1 MSAVTLFLVGTAVT
15 TKAQDVTLPAPTYQY
30 TFDGGDASQSTIDW
44 DGSTV
49 IDNLNSISSNKNPI
63 KKYMNEYADRDGDI
77 LFIHDSNL
85 FLNKTDDESRYLRIG
100 TTNQVEASDSVINLS
115 KYKAIS
121 ASYWFYRVNTSP
133 RYDTQAIFIRDFG
146 DGFLSQSLANNF
158 VNTQVN
164 FAKVGEDPTKWSAA
178 TGLLR
183 IQTPFKVGEWHFY
196 TVVYDMSGTS
206 PRATSYLDGQ
216 FVNEVTDATLS
227 CNVSI
232 KAATVHLRFGG
243 GTKVSSTSYQSAH
256 PEGYNV
262 DIDNFCFWK
271 DVVLNDDQV
280 LELYNQQL
288 KSQIFTTNV
297 KNITK
302 ASENTDVYSIQGVK
316 VRSDVNSGRA
326 LDGLNKGVYIV
337 NGKKIMK

>member
-1 MSAVTLFLVGTAVT
+1 
-15 TKAQDVTLPAPTYQY
+15 
-30 TFDGGDASQSTIDW
+30 
-44 DGSTV
+44 
-49 IDNLNSISSNKNPI
+49 
-63 KKYMNEYADRDGDI
+63 
-77 LFIHDSNL
+77 
-85 FLNKTDDESRYLRIG
+85 
-100 TTNQVEASDSVINLS
+100 
-115 KYKAIS
+115 
-121 ASYWFYRVNTSP
+121 
-133 RYDTQAIFIRDFG
+133 
-146 DGFLSQSLANNF
+146 
-158 VNTQVN
+158 
-164 FAKVGEDPTKWSAA
+164 
-178 TGLLR
+178 
-183 IQTPFKVGEWHFY
+183 
-196 TVVYDMSGTS
+196 
-206 PRATSYLDGQ
+206 
-216 FVNEVTDATLS
+216 
-227 CNVSI
+227 VSI